1 MVIFVGIRFKTYGT
15 APFDKAGKT
24 EPKTGVKSEHCIF
37 CQSYVLQEFLAWG
50 AAILPILAI
59 AEQIPNALDLIQV
72 G

>member
-1 MVIFVGIRFKTYGT
+1 MVIFVGIRIKTYDT
-15 APFDKAGKT
+15 APFDKERKT
-24 EPKTGVKSEHCIF
+24 EPKTDVKSEHCIL
-37 CQSYVLQEFLAWG
+37 CPSYVLQEFLAWG